1 MLVKTLKPRLL
12 LAETNLLVACGLAS
26 VGRVCFDLRRAVHPP
41 ESEALVLCFV
51 VPHVDGHDF
60 HDGAGFFYARCHFC
74 SCVYG
79 RSVVSNARPGGS
91 EQLIVDEETA
101 PLVTIYRDSALSLSH
116 RTAARPPDHTRH
128 TARHIMAAGK
138 AATSQL
144 ACSWRKPIHSAHQEG
159 IFSMRLEQEWRSCG
173 CRLCPSCH
181 ALPRP
186 SRKSCMRDS

>member
-74 SCVYG
+74 GCVYG

-101 PLVTIYRDSALSLSH
+101 PLVTIYRNSALSLSPH
-116 RTAARPPDHTRH
+116 SSSAA
-128 TARHIMAAGK
+128 
-138 AATSQL
+138 
-144 ACSWRKPIHSAHQEG
+144 
-159 IFSMRLEQEWRSCG
+159 
-173 CRLCPSCH
+173 
-181 ALPRP
+181 
-186 SRKSCMRDS
+186 

>member
-1 MLVKTLKPRLL
+1 
-12 LAETNLLVACGLAS
+12 
-26 VGRVCFDLRRAVHPP
+26 
-41 ESEALVLCFV
+41 VLCFV

-74 SCVYG
+74 GCVYG
-79 RSVVSNARPGGS
+79 WSVVSNARPGES
-91 EQLIVDEETA
+91 EQLMADKETA

-144 ACSWRKPIHSAHQEG
+144 ACSWQKANPLGTSGRHFLHASGTRMAQLRLPVVPFVSCSSAPVVEK
-159 IFSMRLEQEWRSCG
+159 L
-173 CRLCPSCH
+173 H
-181 ALPRP
+181 A
-186 SRKSCMRDS
+186 